1 MLERERRVPAAEPI
15 ENRPSLRNSTERRG
29 ESRPPSQESDHSR
42 RLREE
47 CEAERRPLSC
57 QGQSQKS
64 PGQNP
69 AFEVE
74 IEKHYGR
81 NTNGDE

>member
-29 ESRPPSQESDHSR
+29 ESRPPSQESDHAR
-42 RLREE
+42 RSREE
-47 CEAERRPLSC
+47 GETERRPLSR
-57 QGQSQKS
+57 QDHESRGH
-64 PGQNP
+64 NP

-74 IEKHYGR
+74 IEDDYGR
-81 NTNGDE
+81 NANGDA